1 MNNNIFTEAQLQMAK
16 EKFNGV
22 IDVTFTKYGNI
33 KLKNNNDKSGIYFTL
48 YFYKGRYIVR
58 VSNPNGGTHQYKL
71 NVKRKYTT
79 YNCGGHEYKYSV
91 QDHENSGSN
100 TFEDLLKYM
109 KYYFIKYRKYNFE
122 P

>member
-33 KLKNNNDKSGIYFTL
+33 KLKNNNDKSGMYFTL
-48 YFYKGRYIVR
+48 YFYKGRYIAR

-71 NVKRKYTT
+71 NVKRKYAT
-79 YNCGGHEYKYSV
+79 YYCGGHEYKYSI